1 MESMTE
7 PRKPEPAMI
16 HAVPKPC
23 PKTPMERI
31 ATRRDAENP
40 PKKPRAVT
48 PPLIPLGTLVNVMM
62 DTGSLWLNTPKEP
75 LQVSAAASAL
85 AAEKAAMEARDR
97 DGTLIRSMDSAA
109 GSPLAS
115 TCTISLLFPF
125 FSLLFTNFDNLETKE
140 EETLSDSV
148 MISEQKEETEPSKI
162 EVTEEQ
168 SDDDSAVYK
177 DNGEL
182 VIDPY
187 VERVLDEKE
196 FSKKIE
202 FFEMLRGKC
211 SEDMLTT
218 IAISLDI
225 QLQEGSI
232 EDKYSQILRTLKM
245 HEKYETSR
253 LRG

>member
-1 MESMTE
+1 M
-7 PRKPEPAMI
+7 
-16 HAVPKPC
+16 
-23 PKTPMERI
+23 
-31 ATRRDAENP
+31 AENRQTP
-40 PKKPRAVT
+40 VAGQIYKHFKGNLYKVLAVAVHT
-48 PPLIPLGTLVNVMM
+48 ESEEKLVVYQSVENPDRVFARPLEMFMSDIDRFRYPLIRVKYRFTLV
-62 DTGSLWLNTPKEP
+62 SEP
-75 LQVSAAASAL
+75 
-85 AAEKAAMEARDR
+85 
-97 DGTLIRSMDSAA
+97 
-109 GSPLAS
+109 
-115 TCTISLLFPF
+115 
-125 FSLLFTNFDNLETKE
+125 E
-140 EETLSDSV
+140 EETDEPLKTKAAESETPQPSEDTLAAS
-148 MISEQKEETEPSKI
+148 IPSSEQEEETEPSKT

-168 SDDDSAVYK
+168 SEDDSAVYK

-187 VERVLDEKE
+187 VEGVLDEKE

-211 SEDMLTT
+211 TEDMLTT

>member
-1 MESMTE
+1 M
-7 PRKPEPAMI
+7 
-16 HAVPKPC
+16 
-23 PKTPMERI
+23 
-31 ATRRDAENP
+31 AENRQTP
-40 PKKPRAVT
+40 VAGQIYKHFKGNLYKVLAVAVHT
-48 PPLIPLGTLVNVMM
+48 ESEEKLVVYQSVENPDRVFARPLEMFMSDIDRFRYPLIRAKYRFTLV
-62 DTGSLWLNTPKEP
+62 SEP
-75 LQVSAAASAL
+75 
-85 AAEKAAMEARDR
+85 EEE
-97 DGTLIRSMDSAA
+97 
-109 GSPLAS
+109 
-115 TCTISLLFPF
+115 
-125 FSLLFTNFDNLETKE
+125 TNGEETKE
-140 EETLSDSV
+140 EET
-148 MISEQKEETEPSKI
+148 KEETLNEDTRGEDVKD
-162 EVTEEQ
+162 EETEEQ

-182 VIDPY
+182 VIDPD
-187 VERVLDEKE
+187 VEGVLDEKE

-211 SEDMLTT
+211 TEDMLTT

>member
-1 MESMTE
+1 M
-7 PRKPEPAMI
+7 
-16 HAVPKPC
+16 
-23 PKTPMERI
+23 
-31 ATRRDAENP
+31 AENRQTP
-40 PKKPRAVT
+40 VAGQIYKHFKGNLYKVLAVAVHT
-48 PPLIPLGTLVNVMM
+48 ESEEKLVVYQSVDNPDRVFARPLEMFMSDIDRFRYPLIRAKYRFTLV
-62 DTGSLWLNTPKEP
+62 SEP
-75 LQVSAAASAL
+75 
-85 AAEKAAMEARDR
+85 EEE
-97 DGTLIRSMDSAA
+97 
-109 GSPLAS
+109 
-115 TCTISLLFPF
+115 
-125 FSLLFTNFDNLETKE
+125 TNGEETKE
-140 EETLSDSV
+140 EET
-148 MISEQKEETEPSKI
+148 KEETLNEDTK
-162 EVTEEQ
+162 EEDVKDEETEEQ

-211 SEDMLTT
+211 TEDMLTT

>member
-1 MESMTE
+1 M
-7 PRKPEPAMI
+7 
-16 HAVPKPC
+16 
-23 PKTPMERI
+23 
-31 ATRRDAENP
+31 AENRQTP
-40 PKKPRAVT
+40 VAGQIYKHFKGNLYKVLAVAVHT
-48 PPLIPLGTLVNVMM
+48 ESEEKLVVYQSVDNPDRVFARPLEMFMSDIDRFRYPLIRAKYRFTLV
-62 DTGSLWLNTPKEP
+62 SEP
-75 LQVSAAASAL
+75 
-85 AAEKAAMEARDR
+85 EEE
-97 DGTLIRSMDSAA
+97 
-109 GSPLAS
+109 
-115 TCTISLLFPF
+115 
-125 FSLLFTNFDNLETKE
+125 TNGEETKE
-140 EETLSDSV
+140 EET
-148 MISEQKEETEPSKI
+148 KEETPNEDTK
-162 EVTEEQ
+162 EEDVKDEETEEQ

-187 VERVLDEKE
+187 VEGVLDEKE

-211 SEDMLTT
+211 TEDMLTT

>member
-1 MESMTE
+1 M
-7 PRKPEPAMI
+7 
-16 HAVPKPC
+16 
-23 PKTPMERI
+23 
-31 ATRRDAENP
+31 AENRQTP
-40 PKKPRAVT
+40 VAGQIYKHFKGNLYKVLAVAVHT
-48 PPLIPLGTLVNVMM
+48 ESEEKLVVYQSVDNPDRVFARPLEMFMSDIDRFRYPLIRAKYRFTLV
-62 DTGSLWLNTPKEP
+62 SEP
-75 LQVSAAASAL
+75 
-85 AAEKAAMEARDR
+85 EE
-97 DGTLIRSMDSAA
+97 
-109 GSPLAS
+109 
-115 TCTISLLFPF
+115 
-125 FSLLFTNFDNLETKE
+125 ETKE
-140 EETLSDSV
+140 EET
-148 MISEQKEETEPSKI
+148 KEETLNEDTK
-162 EVTEEQ
+162 EEDVKDEETEEQ

-187 VERVLDEKE
+187 VEGVLDEKE

-211 SEDMLTT
+211 TEEMLTT

>member
-1 MESMTE
+1 M
-7 PRKPEPAMI
+7 
-16 HAVPKPC
+16 
-23 PKTPMERI
+23 
-31 ATRRDAENP
+31 AENRQTP
-40 PKKPRAVT
+40 VAGQIYKHFKGNLYKVLAVAVHT
-48 PPLIPLGTLVNVMM
+48 ESEEKLVVYQSVDNPDRVFARPLEMFMSDIDRFRYPLIRAKYRFTLV
-62 DTGSLWLNTPKEP
+62 SEP
-75 LQVSAAASAL
+75 EV
-85 AAEKAAMEARDR
+85 ENNGE
-97 DGTLIRSMDSAA
+97 
-109 GSPLAS
+109 
-115 TCTISLLFPF
+115 
-125 FSLLFTNFDNLETKE
+125 ETKE
-140 EETLSDSV
+140 EEA
-148 MISEQKEETEPSKI
+148 KEETLNEDTK
-162 EVTEEQ
+162 EEDVKDEETEEQ

-187 VERVLDEKE
+187 VEGVLDEKE

>member
-1 MESMTE
+1 M
-7 PRKPEPAMI
+7 
-16 HAVPKPC
+16 
-23 PKTPMERI
+23 
-31 ATRRDAENP
+31 AENRQTP
-40 PKKPRAVT
+40 VAGQIYKHFKGNLYKVLAVAVHT
-48 PPLIPLGTLVNVMM
+48 ESEEKLVVYQSVDNPDRVFARPLEMFMSDIDRFRYPLIRAKYRFTLV
-62 DTGSLWLNTPKEP
+62 SEP
-75 LQVSAAASAL
+75 EV
-85 AAEKAAMEARDR
+85 ENNGE
-97 DGTLIRSMDSAA
+97 
-109 GSPLAS
+109 
-115 TCTISLLFPF
+115 
-125 FSLLFTNFDNLETKE
+125 ETKE
-140 EETLSDSV
+140 EEA
-148 MISEQKEETEPSKI
+148 KEETLNEDTK
-162 EVTEEQ
+162 EEDVKDEETEEQ

-187 VERVLDEKE
+187 VEGVLDEKE

-211 SEDMLTT
+211 TEDMLTT

>member
-1 MESMTE
+1 M
-7 PRKPEPAMI
+7 
-16 HAVPKPC
+16 
-23 PKTPMERI
+23 
-31 ATRRDAENP
+31 AENRQTP
-40 PKKPRAVT
+40 VAGQIYKHFKGNLYKVLAVAVHT
-48 PPLIPLGTLVNVMM
+48 ESEEKLVVYQSVDNPDRVFARPLEMFMSDIDRFRYPLIRAKYRFTLV
-62 DTGSLWLNTPKEP
+62 SEP
-75 LQVSAAASAL
+75 
-85 AAEKAAMEARDR
+85 EEE
-97 DGTLIRSMDSAA
+97 
-109 GSPLAS
+109 
-115 TCTISLLFPF
+115 
-125 FSLLFTNFDNLETKE
+125 TNGEETKE
-140 EETLSDSV
+140 EET
-148 MISEQKEETEPSKI
+148 KEETLNEDTK
-162 EVTEEQ
+162 EEDVKDEETEEQ

-187 VERVLDEKE
+187 VEGVLDEKE

-211 SEDMLTT
+211 TEDMLTT

>member
-1 MESMTE
+1 M
-7 PRKPEPAMI
+7 
-16 HAVPKPC
+16 
-23 PKTPMERI
+23 
-31 ATRRDAENP
+31 AENRQTP
-40 PKKPRAVT
+40 VAGQIYKHFKGNLYKVLAVAVHT
-48 PPLIPLGTLVNVMM
+48 ESEEKLVVYQSVDNPDRVFARPLEMFMSDIDRFRYPLIRAKYRFTLV
-62 DTGSLWLNTPKEP
+62 SEP
-75 LQVSAAASAL
+75 
-85 AAEKAAMEARDR
+85 
-97 DGTLIRSMDSAA
+97 
-109 GSPLAS
+109 
-115 TCTISLLFPF
+115 
-125 FSLLFTNFDNLETKE
+125 E
-140 EETLSDSV
+140 EETNEPLKTKAAESETSQPSEDTLAAS
-148 MISEQKEETEPSKI
+148 IPSSEQEEETEPSKT

-168 SDDDSAVYK
+168 SEDDSAVYK

-211 SEDMLTT
+211 TEDMLTT

>member
-1 MESMTE
+1 M
-7 PRKPEPAMI
+7 
-16 HAVPKPC
+16 
-23 PKTPMERI
+23 
-31 ATRRDAENP
+31 AENRQTP
-40 PKKPRAVT
+40 VAGQIYKHFKGNLYEVLAVAVHT
-48 PPLIPLGTLVNVMM
+48 ESEEKLVVYQSVDNPDRVFARPLEMFMSDIDRFRYPLIRAKYRFTLV
-62 DTGSLWLNTPKEP
+62 SEP
-75 LQVSAAASAL
+75 
-85 AAEKAAMEARDR
+85 EEE
-97 DGTLIRSMDSAA
+97 
-109 GSPLAS
+109 
-115 TCTISLLFPF
+115 
-125 FSLLFTNFDNLETKE
+125 TNGEETKE
-140 EETLSDSV
+140 EET
-148 MISEQKEETEPSKI
+148 KEETPNEDTK
-162 EVTEEQ
+162 EEDVKDEETEEQ

-187 VERVLDEKE
+187 VEGVLDEKE

-211 SEDMLTT
+211 TEDMLTT

>member
-1 MESMTE
+1 M
-7 PRKPEPAMI
+7 
-16 HAVPKPC
+16 
-23 PKTPMERI
+23 
-31 ATRRDAENP
+31 AENRQTP
-40 PKKPRAVT
+40 VAGQIYKHFKGNLYKVLAVAVHT
-48 PPLIPLGTLVNVMM
+48 ESEEKLVVYQSVENPDRVFARPLEMFMSDIDRFRYPLIRAKYRFTLV
-62 DTGSLWLNTPKEP
+62 SEP
-75 LQVSAAASAL
+75 
-85 AAEKAAMEARDR
+85 EEE
-97 DGTLIRSMDSAA
+97 
-109 GSPLAS
+109 
-115 TCTISLLFPF
+115 
-125 FSLLFTNFDNLETKE
+125 TNGEETKE
-140 EETLSDSV
+140 ETPNEDT
-148 MISEQKEETEPSKI
+148 KEEDVKDE
-162 EVTEEQ
+162 ETEEQ

-187 VERVLDEKE
+187 VEGVLDEKE

-211 SEDMLTT
+211 TEEMLTT

>member
-1 MESMTE
+1 M
-7 PRKPEPAMI
+7 
-16 HAVPKPC
+16 
-23 PKTPMERI
+23 
-31 ATRRDAENP
+31 AENRQTP
-40 PKKPRAVT
+40 VAGQIYKHFKGNLYKVLAVAVHT
-48 PPLIPLGTLVNVMM
+48 ESEEKLVVYQSVENPDRVFARPLEMFMSDIDRFRYPLIRAKYRFTLV
-62 DTGSLWLNTPKEP
+62 SEP
-75 LQVSAAASAL
+75 
-85 AAEKAAMEARDR
+85 EEENN
-97 DGTLIRSMDSAA
+97 GE
-109 GSPLAS
+109 
-115 TCTISLLFPF
+115 
-125 FSLLFTNFDNLETKE
+125 ETKE
-140 EETLSDSV
+140 EET
-148 MISEQKEETEPSKI
+148 KEETLNEDTK
-162 EVTEEQ
+162 EEDVKDEETEEQ

-187 VERVLDEKE
+187 VEGVLDEKE

-211 SEDMLTT
+211 TEDMLTT

>member
-1 MESMTE
+1 M
-7 PRKPEPAMI
+7 
-16 HAVPKPC
+16 
-23 PKTPMERI
+23 
-31 ATRRDAENP
+31 AENRQTP
-40 PKKPRAVT
+40 VAGQIYKHFKGNLYKVLAVAVHT
-48 PPLIPLGTLVNVMM
+48 ESEEKLVVYQSVENPDRVFARPLEMFMSDIDRFRYPLIRAKYRFTLV
-62 DTGSLWLNTPKEP
+62 SEP
-75 LQVSAAASAL
+75 EV
-85 AAEKAAMEARDR
+85 ENNGE
-97 DGTLIRSMDSAA
+97 
-109 GSPLAS
+109 
-115 TCTISLLFPF
+115 
-125 FSLLFTNFDNLETKE
+125 ETKE
-140 EETLSDSV
+140 EEA
-148 MISEQKEETEPSKI
+148 KEETLNEDTRGEDVKD
-162 EVTEEQ
+162 EETEEQ

-187 VERVLDEKE
+187 VEGVLDEKE

-211 SEDMLTT
+211 TEDMLTT

>member
-1 MESMTE
+1 M
-7 PRKPEPAMI
+7 
-16 HAVPKPC
+16 
-23 PKTPMERI
+23 
-31 ATRRDAENP
+31 AENRQTP
-40 PKKPRAVT
+40 VAGQIYKHFKGNLYEVLAVAVHT
-48 PPLIPLGTLVNVMM
+48 ESEEKLVVYQSVDNPDRVFARPLEMFMSDIDRFRYPLIRAKYRFTLV
-62 DTGSLWLNTPKEP
+62 SEP
-75 LQVSAAASAL
+75 
-85 AAEKAAMEARDR
+85 EEE
-97 DGTLIRSMDSAA
+97 
-109 GSPLAS
+109 
-115 TCTISLLFPF
+115 
-125 FSLLFTNFDNLETKE
+125 TNGEETKE
-140 EETLSDSV
+140 EET
-148 MISEQKEETEPSKI
+148 KEETLNEDTK
-162 EVTEEQ
+162 EEDVKDEETEEQ

-187 VERVLDEKE
+187 VEGVLDEKE

>member
-1 MESMTE
+1 M
-7 PRKPEPAMI
+7 
-16 HAVPKPC
+16 
-23 PKTPMERI
+23 
-31 ATRRDAENP
+31 AENRQTP
-40 PKKPRAVT
+40 VAGQIYKHFKGNLYKVLAVAVHT
-48 PPLIPLGTLVNVMM
+48 ESEEKLVVYQSVDNPDRVFARPLEMFMSDIDRFRYPLIRAKYRFTLV
-62 DTGSLWLNTPKEP
+62 SEP
-75 LQVSAAASAL
+75 
-85 AAEKAAMEARDR
+85 EE
-97 DGTLIRSMDSAA
+97 
-109 GSPLAS
+109 
-115 TCTISLLFPF
+115 
-125 FSLLFTNFDNLETKE
+125 ETKE
-140 EETLSDSV
+140 EET
-148 MISEQKEETEPSKI
+148 KEETPNEDTK
-162 EVTEEQ
+162 EEDVKDEETEEQ

-211 SEDMLTT
+211 TEDMLTT

>member
-1 MESMTE
+1 M
-7 PRKPEPAMI
+7 
-16 HAVPKPC
+16 
-23 PKTPMERI
+23 
-31 ATRRDAENP
+31 AENRQTP
-40 PKKPRAVT
+40 VAGQIYKHFKGNLYEVLAVAVHT
-48 PPLIPLGTLVNVMM
+48 ESEEKLVVYQSVDNPDRVFARPLEMFMSEIDRFRYPLIRAKYRFTLV
-62 DTGSLWLNTPKEP
+62 SEP
-75 LQVSAAASAL
+75 EV
-85 AAEKAAMEARDR
+85 ENNGE
-97 DGTLIRSMDSAA
+97 
-109 GSPLAS
+109 
-115 TCTISLLFPF
+115 
-125 FSLLFTNFDNLETKE
+125 ETKE
-140 EETLSDSV
+140 EET
-148 MISEQKEETEPSKI
+148 IEETLNEDTKG
-162 EVTEEQ
+162 EDVKDEETEEQ

-187 VERVLDEKE
+187 VEGVLDEKE

-211 SEDMLTT
+211 TEDMLTT

>member
-1 MESMTE
+1 M
-7 PRKPEPAMI
+7 
-16 HAVPKPC
+16 
-23 PKTPMERI
+23 
-31 ATRRDAENP
+31 AENRQTP
-40 PKKPRAVT
+40 VAGQIYKHFKGNLYKVLAVAVHT
-48 PPLIPLGTLVNVMM
+48 ESEEKLVVYQSVDNPDRVFARPLEMFMSDIDRFRYPLIRAKYRFTLV
-62 DTGSLWLNTPKEP
+62 SEP
-75 LQVSAAASAL
+75 EV
-85 AAEKAAMEARDR
+85 ENNGE
-97 DGTLIRSMDSAA
+97 
-109 GSPLAS
+109 
-115 TCTISLLFPF
+115 
-125 FSLLFTNFDNLETKE
+125 ETKE
-140 EETLSDSV
+140 EET
-148 MISEQKEETEPSKI
+148 KEETKEEDVKD
-162 EVTEEQ
+162 EETEEQ

-187 VERVLDEKE
+187 VEGVLDEKE

-211 SEDMLTT
+211 TEDMLTT

>member
-1 MESMTE
+1 M
-7 PRKPEPAMI
+7 
-16 HAVPKPC
+16 
-23 PKTPMERI
+23 
-31 ATRRDAENP
+31 AENRQTP
-40 PKKPRAVT
+40 VAGQIYKHFKGNLYKVLAVAVHT
-48 PPLIPLGTLVNVMM
+48 ESEEKLVVYQSVDNPDRVFARPLEMFMSDIDRFRYPLIRAKYRFTLV
-62 DTGSLWLNTPKEP
+62 SEP
-75 LQVSAAASAL
+75 EL
-85 AAEKAAMEARDR
+85 ENNGE
-97 DGTLIRSMDSAA
+97 
-109 GSPLAS
+109 
-115 TCTISLLFPF
+115 
-125 FSLLFTNFDNLETKE
+125 ETKE
-140 EETLSDSV
+140 EET
-148 MISEQKEETEPSKI
+148 IKETPNEDTKGEDVKD
-162 EVTEEQ
+162 EETEEQ

-187 VERVLDEKE
+187 VEGVLDEKE

-211 SEDMLTT
+211 TEDMLTT

>member
-1 MESMTE
+1 M
-7 PRKPEPAMI
+7 
-16 HAVPKPC
+16 
-23 PKTPMERI
+23 
-31 ATRRDAENP
+31 AENRQTP
-40 PKKPRAVT
+40 VAGQIYKHFKGNLYKVLAVAVHT
-48 PPLIPLGTLVNVMM
+48 ESEEKLVVYQSVENPDRVFARPLEMFMSDIDRFRYPLIRAKYRFTLV
-62 DTGSLWLNTPKEP
+62 SEP
-75 LQVSAAASAL
+75 
-85 AAEKAAMEARDR
+85 
-97 DGTLIRSMDSAA
+97 
-109 GSPLAS
+109 
-115 TCTISLLFPF
+115 
-125 FSLLFTNFDNLETKE
+125 E
-140 EETLSDSV
+140 EETDESLKTKAAESETPQPSEDTLAAS
-148 MISEQKEETEPSKI
+148 IPSSEQEEETEPSKI

-187 VERVLDEKE
+187 VEGVLDEKE

-211 SEDMLTT
+211 TEDMLTT

>member
-1 MESMTE
+1 M
-7 PRKPEPAMI
+7 
-16 HAVPKPC
+16 
-23 PKTPMERI
+23 
-31 ATRRDAENP
+31 AENRQTP
-40 PKKPRAVT
+40 VAGQIYKHFKGNLYKVLAVAVHT
-48 PPLIPLGTLVNVMM
+48 ESEEKLVVYQSVDNPDRVFARPLEMFMSDIDRFRYPLIRAKYRFTLV
-62 DTGSLWLNTPKEP
+62 SEP
-75 LQVSAAASAL
+75 
-85 AAEKAAMEARDR
+85 EEE
-97 DGTLIRSMDSAA
+97 
-109 GSPLAS
+109 
-115 TCTISLLFPF
+115 
-125 FSLLFTNFDNLETKE
+125 TNGEETKE
-140 EETLSDSV
+140 EET
-148 MISEQKEETEPSKI
+148 KEETLNEDTREEDVKD
-162 EVTEEQ
+162 EETEEQ

-187 VERVLDEKE
+187 VEGVLDEKE

-211 SEDMLTT
+211 TEDMLTT

>member
-1 MESMTE
+1 M
-7 PRKPEPAMI
+7 
-16 HAVPKPC
+16 
-23 PKTPMERI
+23 
-31 ATRRDAENP
+31 AENRQTP
-40 PKKPRAVT
+40 VAGQIYKHFKGNLYKVLAVAVHT
-48 PPLIPLGTLVNVMM
+48 ESEEKLVVYQSVENPDRVFARPLEMFMSDIDRFRYPLIRAKYRFTLV
-62 DTGSLWLNTPKEP
+62 SEP
-75 LQVSAAASAL
+75 EV
-85 AAEKAAMEARDR
+85 ENNGE
-97 DGTLIRSMDSAA
+97 
-109 GSPLAS
+109 
-115 TCTISLLFPF
+115 
-125 FSLLFTNFDNLETKE
+125 ETKE
-140 EETLSDSV
+140 EEA
-148 MISEQKEETEPSKI
+148 KEETLNEDTK
-162 EVTEEQ
+162 EEDVKDEETEEQ

-187 VERVLDEKE
+187 VEGVLDEKE

-211 SEDMLTT
+211 TEDMLTT

>member
-1 MESMTE
+1 M
-7 PRKPEPAMI
+7 
-16 HAVPKPC
+16 
-23 PKTPMERI
+23 
-31 ATRRDAENP
+31 AENRQTP
-40 PKKPRAVT
+40 VAGQIYKHFKGNLYKVLAVAVHT
-48 PPLIPLGTLVNVMM
+48 ESEEKLVVYQSVDNPDRVFARPLEMFMSDIDRFRYPLIRAKYRFTLV
-62 DTGSLWLNTPKEP
+62 SEP
-75 LQVSAAASAL
+75 
-85 AAEKAAMEARDR
+85 EEE
-97 DGTLIRSMDSAA
+97 
-109 GSPLAS
+109 
-115 TCTISLLFPF
+115 
-125 FSLLFTNFDNLETKE
+125 TNGEETKE
-140 EETLSDSV
+140 ETPNEDT
-148 MISEQKEETEPSKI
+148 KEEDVKDE
-162 EVTEEQ
+162 ETEEQ

-211 SEDMLTT
+211 TEDMLTT

>member
-1 MESMTE
+1 M
-7 PRKPEPAMI
+7 
-16 HAVPKPC
+16 
-23 PKTPMERI
+23 
-31 ATRRDAENP
+31 AENRQTP
-40 PKKPRAVT
+40 VAGQIYKHFKGNLYKVLAVAVHT
-48 PPLIPLGTLVNVMM
+48 ESEEKLVVYQSVDNPDRVFARPLEMFMSDIDRFRYPLIRAKYRFTLV
-62 DTGSLWLNTPKEP
+62 SEP
-75 LQVSAAASAL
+75 
-85 AAEKAAMEARDR
+85 EEE
-97 DGTLIRSMDSAA
+97 
-109 GSPLAS
+109 
-115 TCTISLLFPF
+115 
-125 FSLLFTNFDNLETKE
+125 TNGEETKE
-140 EETLSDSV
+140 EET
-148 MISEQKEETEPSKI
+148 KEETLNEDTRGEDVKD
-162 EVTEEQ
+162 EETEEQ

-187 VERVLDEKE
+187 VEGVLDEKE

-211 SEDMLTT
+211 TEDMLTT

-232 EDKYSQILRTLKM
+232 EDKYSQILSTLKM

>member
-1 MESMTE
+1 M
-7 PRKPEPAMI
+7 
-16 HAVPKPC
+16 
-23 PKTPMERI
+23 
-31 ATRRDAENP
+31 AENRQTP
-40 PKKPRAVT
+40 VAGQIYKHFKGNLYKVLAVAVHT
-48 PPLIPLGTLVNVMM
+48 ESEEKLVVYQSVDNPDRVFARPLEMFMSDIDRFRYPLIRAKYRFTLV
-62 DTGSLWLNTPKEP
+62 SEP
-75 LQVSAAASAL
+75 EV
-85 AAEKAAMEARDR
+85 ENNGE
-97 DGTLIRSMDSAA
+97 
-109 GSPLAS
+109 
-115 TCTISLLFPF
+115 
-125 FSLLFTNFDNLETKE
+125 ETKE
-140 EETLSDSV
+140 EET
-148 MISEQKEETEPSKI
+148 IKETPNEDTKGEDVKD
-162 EVTEEQ
+162 EETEEQ

-187 VERVLDEKE
+187 VEGVLDEKE

-211 SEDMLTT
+211 TEDMLTT

>member
-1 MESMTE
+1 M
-7 PRKPEPAMI
+7 
-16 HAVPKPC
+16 
-23 PKTPMERI
+23 
-31 ATRRDAENP
+31 AENRQTP
-40 PKKPRAVT
+40 VAGQIYKHFKGNLYKVLAVAVHT
-48 PPLIPLGTLVNVMM
+48 ESEEKLVVYQSVDNPDRVFARPLEMFMSDIDRFRYPLIRAKYRFTLV
-62 DTGSLWLNTPKEP
+62 SEP
-75 LQVSAAASAL
+75 
-85 AAEKAAMEARDR
+85 EEE
-97 DGTLIRSMDSAA
+97 
-109 GSPLAS
+109 
-115 TCTISLLFPF
+115 
-125 FSLLFTNFDNLETKE
+125 TNGEETKE
-140 EETLSDSV
+140 EET
-148 MISEQKEETEPSKI
+148 KEETLNEDTRGEDVKY
-162 EVTEEQ
+162 EETEEQ

-187 VERVLDEKE
+187 VEGVLDEKE

>member
-1 MESMTE
+1 M
-7 PRKPEPAMI
+7 
-16 HAVPKPC
+16 
-23 PKTPMERI
+23 
-31 ATRRDAENP
+31 AENRQTP
-40 PKKPRAVT
+40 VAGQIYKHFKGNLYKVLAVAVHT
-48 PPLIPLGTLVNVMM
+48 ESEEKLVVYQSVENPDRVFARPLEMFMSDIDRFRYPLIRAKYRFTLV
-62 DTGSLWLNTPKEP
+62 SEP
-75 LQVSAAASAL
+75 
-85 AAEKAAMEARDR
+85 EEE
-97 DGTLIRSMDSAA
+97 
-109 GSPLAS
+109 
-115 TCTISLLFPF
+115 
-125 FSLLFTNFDNLETKE
+125 TNGEETKE
-140 EETLSDSV
+140 ETPNEDT
-148 MISEQKEETEPSKI
+148 KEEDVKDEEI
-162 EVTEEQ
+162 EEQ

>member
-1 MESMTE
+1 M
-7 PRKPEPAMI
+7 
-16 HAVPKPC
+16 
-23 PKTPMERI
+23 
-31 ATRRDAENP
+31 AENRQTP
-40 PKKPRAVT
+40 VAGQIYKHFKGNLYKVLAVAVHT
-48 PPLIPLGTLVNVMM
+48 ESEEKLVVYQSVENPDRVFARPLEMFMSDIDRFRYPLIRVKYRFTLV
-62 DTGSLWLNTPKEP
+62 SEP
-75 LQVSAAASAL
+75 EV
-85 AAEKAAMEARDR
+85 ENNGE
-97 DGTLIRSMDSAA
+97 
-109 GSPLAS
+109 
-115 TCTISLLFPF
+115 
-125 FSLLFTNFDNLETKE
+125 ETKE
-140 EETLSDSV
+140 EEA
-148 MISEQKEETEPSKI
+148 KEETLNEDTK
-162 EVTEEQ
+162 EEDVKDEETEEQ

-187 VERVLDEKE
+187 VEGVLDEKE

-211 SEDMLTT
+211 TEDMLTT

>member
-1 MESMTE
+1 M
-7 PRKPEPAMI
+7 
-16 HAVPKPC
+16 
-23 PKTPMERI
+23 
-31 ATRRDAENP
+31 AENRQTP
-40 PKKPRAVT
+40 VAGQIYKHFKGNLYKVLAVAVHT
-48 PPLIPLGTLVNVMM
+48 ETEEKLVVYQSVDNPDRVFARPLEMFMSDIDRFRYPLIRAKYRFTLV
-62 DTGSLWLNTPKEP
+62 SEP
-75 LQVSAAASAL
+75 
-85 AAEKAAMEARDR
+85 EEE
-97 DGTLIRSMDSAA
+97 
-109 GSPLAS
+109 
-115 TCTISLLFPF
+115 
-125 FSLLFTNFDNLETKE
+125 TNGEETKE
-140 EETLSDSV
+140 EET
-148 MISEQKEETEPSKI
+148 KEETLNEDTK
-162 EVTEEQ
+162 EEDVKDEETEEQ

>member
-1 MESMTE
+1 M
-7 PRKPEPAMI
+7 
-16 HAVPKPC
+16 
-23 PKTPMERI
+23 
-31 ATRRDAENP
+31 AENRQTP
-40 PKKPRAVT
+40 VAGQIYKHFKGNLYKVLAVAVHT
-48 PPLIPLGTLVNVMM
+48 ESEEKLVVYQSVDNPDRVFARPLEMFMSDIDRFRYPLIRAKYRFTLV
-62 DTGSLWLNTPKEP
+62 SEP
-75 LQVSAAASAL
+75 
-85 AAEKAAMEARDR
+85 EE
-97 DGTLIRSMDSAA
+97 
-109 GSPLAS
+109 
-115 TCTISLLFPF
+115 
-125 FSLLFTNFDNLETKE
+125 ETKE
-140 EETLSDSV
+140 EET
-148 MISEQKEETEPSKI
+148 KEETLNEDTK
-162 EVTEEQ
+162 EEDVKDEETEEQ

-187 VERVLDEKE
+187 VEGVLDEKE

-211 SEDMLTT
+211 TEDMLTT

>member
-1 MESMTE
+1 M
-7 PRKPEPAMI
+7 
-16 HAVPKPC
+16 
-23 PKTPMERI
+23 
-31 ATRRDAENP
+31 AENRQTP
-40 PKKPRAVT
+40 VAGQIYKHFKGNLYKVLAVAVHT
-48 PPLIPLGTLVNVMM
+48 ESEEKLVVYQSVENPDRVFARPLEMFMSDIDRFRYPLIRAKYRFTLV
-62 DTGSLWLNTPKEP
+62 SEP
-75 LQVSAAASAL
+75 EV
-85 AAEKAAMEARDR
+85 ENNGE
-97 DGTLIRSMDSAA
+97 
-109 GSPLAS
+109 
-115 TCTISLLFPF
+115 
-125 FSLLFTNFDNLETKE
+125 ETKE
-140 EETLSDSV
+140 EET
-148 MISEQKEETEPSKI
+148 IKETPNEDTKGEDVKD
-162 EVTEEQ
+162 EETEEQ

-187 VERVLDEKE
+187 VEGVLDEKE

-211 SEDMLTT
+211 TEDMLTT

>member
-1 MESMTE
+1 M
-7 PRKPEPAMI
+7 
-16 HAVPKPC
+16 
-23 PKTPMERI
+23 
-31 ATRRDAENP
+31 AENRQTP
-40 PKKPRAVT
+40 VAGQIYKHFKGNLYKVLAVAVHT
-48 PPLIPLGTLVNVMM
+48 ESEEKLVVYQSVDNPDRVFARPLEMFMSDIDRFRYPLIRAKYRFTLV
-62 DTGSLWLNTPKEP
+62 SEP
-75 LQVSAAASAL
+75 EV
-85 AAEKAAMEARDR
+85 ENNGE
-97 DGTLIRSMDSAA
+97 
-109 GSPLAS
+109 
-115 TCTISLLFPF
+115 
-125 FSLLFTNFDNLETKE
+125 ETKE
-140 EETLSDSV
+140 EEA
-148 MISEQKEETEPSKI
+148 KEETLNEDTK
-162 EVTEEQ
+162 EEDVKDEETDEQ

-187 VERVLDEKE
+187 VEGVLDEKE

-211 SEDMLTT
+211 TEDMLTT

>member
-1 MESMTE
+1 M
-7 PRKPEPAMI
+7 
-16 HAVPKPC
+16 
-23 PKTPMERI
+23 
-31 ATRRDAENP
+31 AENRQTP
-40 PKKPRAVT
+40 VAGQIYKHFKGNLYKVLAVAVHT
-48 PPLIPLGTLVNVMM
+48 ESEEKLVVYQSVENPDRVFARPLEMFMSDIDRFRYPLIRAKYRFTLV
-62 DTGSLWLNTPKEP
+62 SEP
-75 LQVSAAASAL
+75 
-85 AAEKAAMEARDR
+85 EE
-97 DGTLIRSMDSAA
+97 
-109 GSPLAS
+109 
-115 TCTISLLFPF
+115 
-125 FSLLFTNFDNLETKE
+125 ETKE
-140 EETLSDSV
+140 EET
-148 MISEQKEETEPSKI
+148 KEETLNEDTKG
-162 EVTEEQ
+162 EDVKDEETEEQ

-187 VERVLDEKE
+187 VEGVLDEKE

-211 SEDMLTT
+211 TEDMLTT

>member
-1 MESMTE
+1 M
-7 PRKPEPAMI
+7 
-16 HAVPKPC
+16 
-23 PKTPMERI
+23 
-31 ATRRDAENP
+31 AENRQTP
-40 PKKPRAVT
+40 VAGQIYKHFKGNLYKVLAVAVHT
-48 PPLIPLGTLVNVMM
+48 ESEEKLVVYQSVDNPDRVFARPLEMFMSDIDRFRYPLIRAKYRFTLV
-62 DTGSLWLNTPKEP
+62 SEP
-75 LQVSAAASAL
+75 
-85 AAEKAAMEARDR
+85 EEE
-97 DGTLIRSMDSAA
+97 
-109 GSPLAS
+109 
-115 TCTISLLFPF
+115 
-125 FSLLFTNFDNLETKE
+125 TNGEETKE
-140 EETLSDSV
+140 EET
-148 MISEQKEETEPSKI
+148 KEETLNADTKEEDVKD
-162 EVTEEQ
+162 EETEEQ

-187 VERVLDEKE
+187 VEGVLDEKE

-211 SEDMLTT
+211 TEDMLTT